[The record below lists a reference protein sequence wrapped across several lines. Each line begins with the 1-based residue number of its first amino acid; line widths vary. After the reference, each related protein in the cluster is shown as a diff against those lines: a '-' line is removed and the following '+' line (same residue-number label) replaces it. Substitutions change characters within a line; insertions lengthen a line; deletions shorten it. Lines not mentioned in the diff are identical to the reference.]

1 MMVLLLLLMLLLMM
15 VMTVVCVQ
23 GCTVTAVAIASG
35 NRGVTLERNSIG
47 DDGVPVVTTAQI
59 DGVGVIVTAGSEPAT
74 AAYYDIVVVLKAS
87 IVVVVVVV
95 VDYDASVARS
105 DTAGDCAT
113 VLVAVA
119 SGNDVMW
126 LMGQMLL
133 QD

>member
-74 AAYYDIVVVLKAS
+74 AAYYDIVVILKAS
-87 IVVVVVVV
+87 IVVVVVV

-105 DTAGDCAT
+105 DTAADCAT